1 VTDFVE
7 HVLDGV
13 SRLANEHIA
22 LIERAERA
30 AKLIDWPESR
40 AVTSA
45 VEAMDRGEDGASERF
60 LRAIDALLEVTERT
74 LAGPAVVTGNVD
86 EA

>member
-1 VTDFVE
+1 VSSSVLQG
-7 HVLDGV
+7 VLDL
-13 SRLANEHIA
+13 SNEHAA
-22 LIERAERA
+22 LVARADRA

-74 LAGPAVVTGNVD
+74 LAAKP
-86 EA
+86 

>member
-1 VTDFVE
+1 MGGTYRDEFVE
-7 HVLDGV
+7 GV
-13 SRLANEHIA
+13 MADA
-22 LIERAERA
+22 LTMTRERTELVRRADRA

-74 LAGPAVVTGNVD
+74 LAVKP
-86 EA
+86 